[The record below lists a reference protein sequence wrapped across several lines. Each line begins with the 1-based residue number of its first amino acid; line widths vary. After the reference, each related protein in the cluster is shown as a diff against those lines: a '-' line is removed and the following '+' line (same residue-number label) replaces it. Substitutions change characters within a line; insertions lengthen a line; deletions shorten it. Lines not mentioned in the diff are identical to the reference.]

1 MFRNTLNYIVMTI
14 MTLAVYSNV
23 THANG
28 FTDPLTIHPQNVR
41 AGQDFLIHVNSAW
54 NNGCRGEIIAEI
66 TSDSI
71 DLTAD
76 PFGRVAG
83 AVCTQEI
90 VPFHDLINPYDL
102 VDDGFRFANNVNVT
116 FSFIG
121 DDGQKR
127 LIASKTLNFTD
138 QVNSIKSAESGFW
151 VSQELAFSSLTI
163 DQQNGMLSLAL
174 SDFEQEGQSVWYFA
188 AGPVNGNVFSGTMY
202 SYNSNVVCVTE
213 PCPRAGIGKNG
224 RVYMLINERNEVIA
238 KYIGLL
244 DRNLFGDDLTTVY
257 QRLELQPNPELPKD
271 PVVVPDLTGAWVVG
285 VESDTDIA
293 EFAKYT
299 ISYGGESIDASGLIS
314 YVFSASITNS
324 VSTRI
329 EADFTI
335 SCVDQRPLDGPL
347 DCEVNGLQYKNSACA
362 IRFPFSSVANNGV
375 SAAADCSGALDARND
390 TRFIMYRSDQ

>member
-1 MFRNTLNYIVMTI
+1 MFKKTLNYIVTTI
-14 MTLAVYSNV
+14 MTIAVFSNV
-23 THANG
+23 GHANG
-28 FTDPLTIHPQNVR
+28 FTDPLTIHPQNIR
-41 AGQDFLIHVNSAW
+41 AGQEFLIHINSSW
-54 NNGCRGEIIAEI
+54 NNGCRGEVIAEV
-66 TSDSI
+66 TADVI

-102 VDDGFRFANNVNVT
+102 VNDDFRFADNVT
-116 FSFIG
+116 VNFSFIG
-121 DDGQKR
+121 DDDQKR
-127 LIASKTLNFTD
+127 LVTSKTIGFSDEL
-138 QVNSIKSAESGFW
+138 NSIKSAESGFW
-151 VSQELAFSSLTI
+151 VSHELAYSSLTM
-163 DQQNGMLSLAL
+163 DQQQDMLSLAL
-174 SDFEQEGQSVWYFA
+174 SDFEQDGESVWYFA
-188 AGPVNGNVFSGTMY
+188 AGPVNGNIFSGVMY
-202 SYNSNVVCVTE
+202 SYNSNIVCVTE
-213 PCPRAGIGKNG
+213 PCPRAAIAKNG

-244 DRNLFGDDLTTVY
+244 DQGLFGTDLTTVY

-271 PVVVPDLTGAWVVG
+271 PVAVPDLTGAWVAG

-299 ISYGGESIDASGLIS
+299 ISYGGESIDTSGLIS

-347 DCEVNGLQYKNSACA
+347 DCAVNNMQFKNSSCA
-362 IRFPFSSVANNGV
+362 IRFPFESVANNAV
-375 SAAADCSGALDARND
+375 SATADCSDVQDVRND
-390 TRFIMYRSDQ
+390 TRFVMYRSNQ